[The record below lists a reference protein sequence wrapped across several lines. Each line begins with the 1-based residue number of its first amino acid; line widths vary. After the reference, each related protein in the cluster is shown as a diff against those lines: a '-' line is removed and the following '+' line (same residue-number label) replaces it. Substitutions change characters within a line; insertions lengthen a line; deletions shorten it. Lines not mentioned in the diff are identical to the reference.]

1 MVRVHVGHLRRT
13 SIFDEQESPHAQDQ
27 EASDGEGR
35 SLPPKGGSSQSA
47 RAPRPARRELRAGD
61 HEREE
66 LLAEIEREL
75 KIHTTIEEQIFYPA
89 FRDATEK
96 AEDRKLYFE
105 AQEEHHVVDTVLPEL
120 KSADPASETFA
131 AKAKVLK
138 DLVEHHAQEE
148 ETEMFPRARKLLGRG
163 ELVRLGEE
171 LAQAKVSLTERVLTK
186 LVELVRP

>member
-1 MVRVHVGHLRRT
+1 MPRT
-13 SIFDEQESPHAQDQ
+13 SKQPAVKDAITLLKADHQKVRALLGELTESS
-27 EASDGEGR
+27 E
-35 SLPPKGGSSQSA
+35 
-47 RAPRPARRELRAGD
+47 RATTK
-61 HEREE
+61 REE

-138 DLVEHHAQEE
+138 DLVEHHAEEE

>member
-1 MVRVHVGHLRRT
+1 M
-13 SIFDEQESPHAQDQ
+13 
-27 EASDGEGR
+27 
-35 SLPPKGGSSQSA
+35 
-47 RAPRPARRELRAGD
+47 
-61 HEREE
+61 
-66 LLAEIEREL
+66 
-75 KIHTTIEEQIFYPA
+75 
-89 FRDATEK
+89 
-96 AEDRKLYFE
+96 
-105 AQEEHHVVDTVLPEL
+105 VDTVLPEL

-138 DLVEHHAQEE
+138 DLVEHHAEEE

>member
-1 MVRVHVGHLRRT
+1 
-13 SIFDEQESPHAQDQ
+13 
-27 EASDGEGR
+27 
-35 SLPPKGGSSQSA
+35 
-47 RAPRPARRELRAGD
+47 
-61 HEREE
+61 
-66 LLAEIEREL
+66 
-75 KIHTTIEEQIFYPA
+75 
-89 FRDATEK
+89 
-96 AEDRKLYFE
+96 
-105 AQEEHHVVDTVLPEL
+105 VVDTVLPEL

-138 DLVEHHAQEE
+138 DLVEHHAEEE

>member
-1 MVRVHVGHLRRT
+1 MPRTRNHPTEKDALSLLKEDHRKVRGLLA
-13 SIFDEQESPHAQDQ
+13 QLAESS
-27 EASDGEGR
+27 E
-35 SLPPKGGSSQSA
+35 
-47 RAPRPARRELRAGD
+47 RATTK
-61 HEREE
+61 REE

-138 DLVEHHAQEE
+138 DLVEHHAEEE

>member
-1 MVRVHVGHLRRT
+1 MPRTRKHPTEKDALSLLKEDHHKVRGFLA
-13 SIFDEQESPHAQDQ
+13 QLAESS
-27 EASDGEGR
+27 E
-35 SLPPKGGSSQSA
+35 
-47 RAPRPARRELRAGD
+47 RATTK
-61 HEREE
+61 REE
-66 LLAEIEREL
+66 LLAAIEREL
-75 KIHTTIEEQIFYPA
+75 KTHTTIEEQIFYPA

-105 AQEEHHVVDTVLPEL
+105 AREEHHVVDTVLSEL
-120 KSADPASETFA
+120 KSTDPASETFA

-138 DLVEHHAQEE
+138 DLVEHHAEEE
-148 ETEMFPRARKLLGRG
+148 ETEMFPRARKLLGRD